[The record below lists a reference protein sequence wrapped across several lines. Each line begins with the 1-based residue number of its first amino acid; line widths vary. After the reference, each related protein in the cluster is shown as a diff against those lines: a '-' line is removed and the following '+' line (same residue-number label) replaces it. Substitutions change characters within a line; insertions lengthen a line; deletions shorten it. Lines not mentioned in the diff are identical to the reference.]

1 MTDEMADTP
10 GYDLERVRADFP
22 ILREEV
28 RGRPIAYL
36 DNAASSQKPRA
47 VLDAV
52 NRMYETGYANIHRG
66 VHVLS
71 ERATDHYERSRRRM
85 AEFVGA
91 GSADEVVFVRGTT
104 EGLNLVASCLGRFVL
119 GEGDEVLLTGMEH
132 HSNIVPWQMVAEL
145 TGARV
150 VAAPVTDA
158 GELDLDGFRARLN
171 DRTRIVSVVHVSNA
185 LGTVNPVEE
194 IARLARERGAYL
206 VLDGAQAAP
215 HLKIEVRRLG
225 CDFYVLSGHK
235 MYGPSGIGVLWG
247 RKDLLERIPPY
258 QGGGEMIRT
267 VSFERTTYAEPP
279 AKFEAG
285 TPNIAGPV
293 GLAAAADY
301 LDALGFPAVGSHETT
316 VREYA
321 EARLAEIPGLR
332 LVGTA
337 REKAGVVSF
346 VMDGIHPHD
355 LGTVLDQQGV
365 AVRTGHHCAQPLMER
380 FGVPATARASF
391 GLYNTVAEV
400 DRLVAGIEAAVEVF
414 RP

>member
-225 CDFYVLSGHK
+225 CDFYALSGHK

-301 LDALGFPAVGSHETT
+301 LDELGFPAVGSHETT

-346 VMDGIHPHD
+346 VMDGVHPHD